1 MDSTDG
7 KYHFYWSG
15 PFSQWQ
21 RSEFEIDGRSFVT
34 AEQAMMYFKAILFSD
49 GETAEMIME
58 AVDPGQQKALG
69 RRVRNFSDTVWHEKK
84 YEIVYRINLQK
95 FSQNKGLRRKLFQT
109 GERKLVEASPVDTIW
124 GIGLEA
130 AVADVTPETDWPGQN
145 LLGEI
150 LTSVRDELRVAFPDE
165 FVQVSS
171 TT

>member
-21 RSEFEIDGRSFVT
+21 HSEFEMDGRRFVT

-49 GETAEMIME
+49 DETAELIME
-58 AVDPGQQKALG
+58 AVDPGRQKALG
-69 RRVRNFSDTVWHEKK
+69 RRVKNFCDAVWDEKK
-84 YEIVYRINLQK
+84 YEIVHRINLQK

-124 GIGLEA
+124 GIGLDA
-130 AVADVTPETDWPGQN
+130 SVADVTPEADWPGQN

-150 LTSVRDELRVAFPDE
+150 LTEVRDELRVTFSDE
-165 FVQVSS
+165 VVQGSS

>member
-21 RSEFEIDGRSFVT
+21 RSEFEMDGRRFET
-34 AEQAMMYFKAILFSD
+34 AEQAMMYFKAILFAD
-49 GETAEMIME
+49 DETAELIME

-69 RRVRNFSDTVWHEKK
+69 RRVKNFSDTVWNNNK

-130 AVADVTPETDWPGQN
+130 SVADVTPEADWPGEN

-150 LTSVRDELRVAFPDE
+150 LTKIRGELRVAFPDE
-165 FVQVSS
+165 VVQVSS
-171 TT
+171 TS